1 MSDIFQIFELH
12 ALKNSMAV
20 VVGTSCPHAVRSSG
34 YASVERPSVCPS
46 MGSQQQSGSY
56 EFAAVGLAGRRS
68 ISRYTAQSGQMRV
81 VLHYQRT

>member
-20 VVGTSCPHAVRSSG
+20 VVGTACPHAVRSSI

-68 ISRYTAQSGQMRV
+68 VHGAKRANAGSATLSAYVGS
-81 VLHYQRT
+81 

>member
-1 MSDIFQIFELH
+1 MSDILQIFELH

-20 VVGTSCPHAVRSSG
+20 VVGTACRHAVRSSA
-34 YASVERPSVCPS
+34 YAYERPSVCPS

-56 EFAAVGLAGRRS
+56 EFAAVGLAGTRS